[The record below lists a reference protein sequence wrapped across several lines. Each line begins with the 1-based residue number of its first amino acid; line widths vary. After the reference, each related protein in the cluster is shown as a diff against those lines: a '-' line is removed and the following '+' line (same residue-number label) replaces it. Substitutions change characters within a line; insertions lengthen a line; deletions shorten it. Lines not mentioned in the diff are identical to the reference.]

1 MSCGKFVFPS
11 YPSHYLPLP
20 ILDVLILA
28 LASESQ
34 ALLGFS
40 PLPSSILISLH
51 LHSVSFFSALLS
63 LNSSLLSSF
72 LSKNCFNTGYWCQN
86 QTKYDLEALSEG
98 GAKGNR
104 QRQRREKSPATHHR
118 NFGAATPNAI
128 CKQRVAKDSRT
139 RCAATMQSNTD
150 GIIPMRFASN
160 KLQKTIEL
168 LRPQEKKTFSLA
180 QNLLQN
186 PDHGTKP

>member
-11 YPSHYLPLP
+11 HPSHYLPLP

-34 ALLGFS
+34 ALLDFS

-63 LNSSLLSSF
+63 LNSSVLSSF

-86 QTKYDLEALSEG
+86 QKKHDLE
-98 GAKGNR
+98 
-104 QRQRREKSPATHHR
+104 
-118 NFGAATPNAI
+118 
-128 CKQRVAKDSRT
+128 T
-139 RCAATMQSNTD
+139 RCKGKPSAPKTRKITSNSSSQFLAQ
-150 GIIPMRFASN
+150 PPQMRFASN
-160 KLQKTIEL
+160 ALQRTVEL
-168 LRPQEKKTFSLA
+168 DA
-180 QNLLQN
+180 QQLCRATLMESFQCDLQATN
-186 PDHGTKP
+186 CKRQ